1 MSNLNVA
8 ICDDSL
14 LVRKK
19 LRASLENMGVSVV
32 VEGTDGNDIIQKLR
46 LKENDEI
53 DVLFMD
59 IVMPNKTGIEALEE
73 IKADEELKGLKV
85 VMVTSVGTS
94 THVKEA
100 VKLGVYD
107 FMQKPVDINVLQ
119 SILDRVKGE
128 K

>member
-1 MSNLNVA
+1 MSKLKVA

-19 LRASLENMGVSVV
+19 FKASLEDFDVSVV
-32 VEGTDGNDIIQKLR
+32 FEAKDGNDVVEKL
-46 LKENDEI
+46 KDNPEV

-73 IKADEELKGLKV
+73 IKATEELKDLKV

-100 VKLGVYD
+100 VKLGVFD
-107 FMQKPVDINVLQ
+107 FMQKPVDVTVLA
-119 SILDRVKGE
+119 SILDRVRGE
-128 K
+128 V

>member
-1 MSNLNVA
+1 MSNLKVA

-19 LRASLENMGVSVV
+19 FRASLEDLGVSVV
-32 VEGTDGNDIIQKLR
+32 IEGTDGNDIVEKL
-46 LKENDEI
+46 KDNHEV

-73 IKADEELKGLKV
+73 IKANEELKDLKV

-100 VKLGVYD
+100 VKLGVFD
-107 FMQKPVDINVLQ
+107 FMQKPVDVSVLN
-119 SILDRVKGE
+119 SILERVRGE
-128 K
+128 E